1 MPLRLELAGVK
12 GAGCECLLCGQETD
26 PSPEVLSLF
35 QDFRI
40 PFLMMPAARFD
51 YRNGWAF
58 AVEERRDCQRV
69 HLPAPLLVIDE
80 ATRSAMRAGDLTFEL
95 QAASANPQ
103 RQGGIRRSG
112 ALISSAR
119 EPPAAPPTPKKQP
132 GRGLNV
138 MVQAITRPGG
148 SFKIKCAAAADAVA
162 VDEQFPLYEILSLTG
177 LLIKSSILSHFRS
190 PC

>member
-80 ATRSAMRAGDLTFEL
+80 ATRSAARAGELTL
-95 QAASANPQ
+95 NCKPPRANLSGKVEYGEP
-103 RQGGIRRSG
+103 G
-112 ALISSAR
+112 ALSHQRGNRPRSAI
-119 EPPAAPPTPKKQP
+119 PKSA
-132 GRGLNV
+132 GGEGLNV
-138 MVQAITRPGG
+138 MVQANPFRR
-148 SFKIKCAAAADAVA
+148 
-162 VDEQFPLYEILSLTG
+162 
-177 LLIKSSILSHFRS
+177 LLQNQVCR
-190 PC
+190 CG

>member
-95 QAASANPQ
+95 QAASAQTLSGKVEYGDPGLLSPQ
-103 RQGGIRRSG
+103 RGNRPRLRQPR
-112 ALISSAR
+112 
-119 EPPAAPPTPKKQP
+119 KKQP
-132 GRGLNV
+132 GRGA
-138 MVQAITRPGG
+138 QRHG
-148 SFKIKCAAAADAVA
+148 SGDNPARR
-162 VDEQFPLYEILSLTG
+162 
-177 LLIKSSILSHFRS
+177 LL
-190 PC
+190 